1 MKQNDEFGFYL
12 KRYKINKKE
21 LPNKRVEAERKK
33 INADT
38 FFPSNSAR
46 FTVHYEFTLKSSS
59 TQTGA

>member
-33 INADT
+33 IKADT
-38 FFPSNSAR
+38 VFLQIPLASPYTMNL
-46 FTVHYEFTLKSSS
+46 H
-59 TQTGA
+59 